1 MRKGV
6 TSPVKK
12 KVRREPIVLSQMHPV
27 TLLLVLCG
35 CILFAFALM
44 HFDAL
49 VGFFKKILSALGP
62 VFAGLVIAYLL
73 NPAQNWLE
81 KRLEKLFHRVKEKH
95 PNGYRAATRGASS
108 FLAVI
113 LFVGAVALLVIATFS
128 QVMDGIETLIEK
140 MPHYI
145 DMLAD
150 RAEKILASENRISQ
164 YLEQLSE
171 RFFNMQTSMDPTETA
186 QKVGAAILS
195 GAAGTLGILYD
206 VVVGV
211 IVSVYLLISKETFI
225 RQFKRILYAVLSK
238 DTADSLTKGA
248 GRANRTFGTAIL
260 GKLVD
265 STLIGIFCFIGL
277 VIMKMPYTAL
287 IAVIIGVTNVIP
299 FFGPIIGAIPC
310 VLLILMENPWKAL
323 YFLIFI
329 IALQQFDCNFLDP
342 KIVGKS
348 IGLPAFWELFACL
361 LGGGLFGIVGMAI
374 GVPFFAVFY
383 AILEEAIRKK
393 LRREMSDEFLAESL
407 GYDLQSMPQVDEE
420 EVEQADEE
428 SDYIQHLILLEELSQ
443 NDEDK

>member
-1 MRKGV
+1 M
-6 TSPVKK
+6 TSPMKK
-12 KVRREPIVLSQMHPV
+12 KVRREPIVLSQMRPV

-35 CILFAFALM
+35 CIMFAFALQ
-44 HFDAL
+44 HFDGL
-49 VGFFKKILSALGP
+49 LRFGRKILSALGP
-62 VFAGLVIAYLL
+62 VLAGLVIAYLL
-73 NPAQNWLE
+73 NPAQTWLE
-81 KRLEKLFHRVKEKH
+81 KRMRKLLRPFQKKH
-95 PNGYRAATRGASS
+95 PAGTKTAARGISA
-108 FLAVI
+108 FLAVL
-113 LFVGAVALLVIATFS
+113 LFVGAVTLLVIATFS
-128 QVMDGIETLIEK
+128 QVMDGVETLIRK
-140 MPHYI
+140 LPQYMDI
-145 DMLAD
+145 LAN
-150 RAEKILASENRISQ
+150 RVEKILADDNRISQ

-171 RFFNMQTSMDPTETA
+171 RIFNLQTGVDPTETA
-186 QKVGAAILS
+186 QTVLSAIWS
-195 GAAGTLGILYD
+195 GAAGTIGILYD

-225 RQFKRILYAVLSK
+225 RQFKRILYAVVNK
-238 DTADSLTKGA
+238 DLADSLNKGMA
-248 GRANRTFGTAIL
+248 KANRTFGTAIL

-265 STLIGIFCFIGL
+265 STLIGIICFIGL
-277 VIMKMPYTAL
+277 VVMNMPYTAL

-383 AILEEAIRKK
+383 AILDEAISKK
-393 LRREMSDEFLAESL
+393 LRREFPDEFLEHTL
-407 GYDLQSMPQVDEE
+407 GYDLQTLPKSEE
-420 EVEQADEE
+420 EAETEEE
-428 SDYIQHLILLEELSQ
+428 SSDYVQHLILLEELS
-443 NDEDK
+443 NAEDEK